1 MNVAGCGLSVRC
13 WVSGGF
19 WVLVCPLQL
28 WWKIPSLSLSPS
40 IHHCQTTPLSL
51 SPSIIPFLSLS
62 IGRLQP
68 LSSEDTCLS
77 TYSSQSDSQYGS
89 PPRGWSEEMDEHG
102 HTLYVSDYTNE
113 KVPACRAP
121 SALSLLWWLLGR
133 LMDKDILGMINGSIS
148 YLSAHL

>member
-1 MNVAGCGLSVRC
+1 MAGCGLPVGC
-13 WVSGGF
+13 LGF
-19 WVLVCPLQL
+19 WWLLGACLSSATLVKDSL
-28 WWKIPSLSLSPS
+28 SLSLSPS

-102 HTLYVSDYTNE
+102 HMLYVSDYTNE

-133 LMDKDILGMINGSIS
+133 LVDKDILGMINGSIS